1 MDGIHGGKIRRMF
14 SSFRCRVADR
24 LLLRRIVVVAEAC
37 WILVVVVQAG
47 AVADV
52 RVDIRIGGNGVV
64 AVQPS
69 PRAEKVRKLVAG
81 SEHGVRRQRGF
92 RFGGG
97 QQSLRF

>member
-14 SSFRCRVADR
+14 SSFRCRVAGR
-24 LLLRRIVVVAEAC
+24 LLLRRVVVVAEPC

-47 AVADV
+47 AVAAM

-64 AVQPS
+64 ASQPS
-69 PRAEKVRKLVAG
+69 LRAGNIRKLAAG

-92 RFGGG
+92 RSGGD
-97 QQSLRF
+97 QLSLRF

>member
-1 MDGIHGGKIRRMF
+1 MQ
-14 SSFRCRVADR
+14 AD
-24 LLLRRIVVVAEAC
+24 
-37 WILVVVVQAG
+37 

-64 AVQPS
+64 ASQPS
-69 PRAEKVRKLVAG
+69 LRADNIRKLVAG

-97 QQSLRF
+97 QQSLRS